1 MRLGSKKHSFVRAA
15 LGLSLVIAL
24 VPSGALA
31 QAATPQPVLE
41 SAPRH
46 LKFGRTA
53 VIKGHLRDGTA
64 GQKVTLQ
71 HKRIGGDWR
80 TASTKEVGSDGS
92 ITFKRQDLKKT
103 TVYRLRYEDPATEAV
118 TKSDKA
124 TVKVAAKITL
134 KVNPD
139 DIFQGRAVR
148 LSGHLFPAVPGRSV
162 LLQQKVQGEWRSIK
176 RVAVNDGYFA
186 GRFEANNKGHRRV
199 RVTFGGDSISSRAR
213 TSQEM
218 TIYER
223 DPATWYG
230 PGLYG
235 NRTACG
241 QTLTT
246 ETLGVAHKSLPCG
259 AKVSIL
265 YKGRTITV
273 PVIDRGPYSHA
284 EWDLTSRTA
293 ERLGFSGSED
303 IGTTR

>member
-1 MRLGSKKHSFVRAA
+1 MRLGSRNNRLVRLA
-15 LGLSLVIAL
+15 LGLALLIAVI
-24 VPSGALA
+24 PTGALA
-31 QAATPQPVLE
+31 QAGTPQPVLD
-41 SAPRH
+41 SAPKH
-46 LKFGRTA
+46 LRFGRTA
-53 VIKGHLRDGTA
+53 VIKGHLRDGAA
-64 GQKVTLQ
+64 GQEVTLQ
-71 HKRIGGDWR
+71 HKRIGGEWR
-80 TASTKEVGSDGS
+80 MASTKQVAGDGS
-92 ITFKRQDLKKT
+92 VTFKRQDLKKT
-103 TVYRLRYEDPATEAV
+103 TVYRLRYEDPATEV
-118 TKSDKA
+118 VSKSDKT

-134 KVNPD
+134 KVNPE

-148 LSGHLFPAVPGRSV
+148 LSGHLFPAIPGRAV
-162 LLQQKVQGEWRSIK
+162 LLQQRVQGEWRSIK

-186 GRFEANNKGHRRV
+186 GRFEANHKGHRRV
-199 RVTFGGDSISSRAR
+199 RVTFGGDSISTRAR
-213 TSQEM
+213 SSRPM

-259 AKVSIL
+259 TKVSLL
-265 YKGRTITV
+265 YKGRTVTV
-273 PVIDRGPYSHA
+273 PVVDRGPYSHA